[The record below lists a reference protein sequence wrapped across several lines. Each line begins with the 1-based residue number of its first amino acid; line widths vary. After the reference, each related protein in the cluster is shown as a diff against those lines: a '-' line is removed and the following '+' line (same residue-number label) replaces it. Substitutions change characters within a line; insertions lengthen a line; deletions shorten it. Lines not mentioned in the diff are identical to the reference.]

1 MNKKYFLAGALL
13 MALGVVLGA
22 MGAHALEAKLS
33 AAHLASFETGVRY
46 QVYHALALL
55 VISGVA
61 DKLRFRRMQVG
72 IQAML
77 LGLTLF
83 SGSIYALTVGHLIDF
98 PLGSYLWWVTPL
110 GGVLLISAW
119 VILATA
125 VWPKNVPTHQ
135 NDRTA

>member
-1 MNKKYFLAGALL
+1 

-33 AAHLASFETGVRY
+33 AHHLASFETGVRY

-55 VISGVA
+55 AISGFA
-61 DKLRFRRMQVG
+61 DKLRYRRLQVG

-77 LGLTLF
+77 LGLLFF

-98 PLGSYLWWVTPL
+98 PLSAYLWWVTPL
-110 GGVLLISAW
+110 GGLLLIAAW
-119 VILATA
+119 IILATA
-125 VWPKNVPTHQ
+125 VQPKNLAAHP
-135 NDRTA
+135 NDRIV